1 MENVEINI
9 TPMPLKYDVKRFLIL
24 LEKKKAEG
32 T

>member
-9 TPMPLKYDVKRFLIL
+9 TPMPLKNDVKRFLL